1 MGEQVEGIDEI
12 DLKILS
18 FLQDDGRMT
27 FKEIAAR
34 IGVAERTVRLRVA
47 SLKDEGV
54 LSIVGVVSPMKV
66 GLKTVAVIQIVA
78 EQQKIQQCIDE
89 LMALDEVRFVSLTS
103 GDYQILS
110 EVCVS
115 SQEALGDLIEKK
127 LNNITGILRMN
138 TILELK
144 ILKNKFNLI
153 RD

>member
-1 MGEQVEGIDEI
+1 MGERVEGIDEL

-27 FKEIAAR
+27 FKEIATR

-47 SLKDEGV
+47 SLKEDGV

-66 GLKTVAVIQIVA
+66 GLKTVAVIQIAA
-78 EQQKIQQCIDE
+78 EQQRIRQCISD
-89 LMALDEVRFVSLTS
+89 LMELDEVRFVSLTT

-110 EVCVS
+110 EVCVG
-115 SQEALGDLIEKK
+115 SQEELGEFIEGK
-127 LNNITGILRMN
+127 LNNINGILRMN
-138 TILELK
+138 TIVELK
-144 ILKNKFNLI
+144 IFKNKFNFI